1 MYFYNN
7 LQWKIVFIFSI
18 LLIVCP
24 EASELLAEDRDILE
38 IGNFSAAKEGG
49 DFPSGWELLAFKK
62 IKQHTKY
69 EMVNDDGAVV
79 VKAESKSSSSGLIKN
94 IRINPKKYPVVSWR
108 WKATNLYEKGDVSK
122 KEGDDYPARIYITFE
137 YDPAK
142 LSLFER
148 LKFNVVKVLYG
159 KYPPVAAINYIWESK
174 ASEGTMV
181 PNSYTNR
188 VIMIVAESGET
199 KLNTWVQEEHN
210 ILEDYKKAFGED
222 PPFISGI
229 AIMTDSD
236 NTKESA
242 ITYYGDII
250 FKRR

>member
-1 MYFYNN
+1 MEFYNN
-7 LQWKIVFIFSI
+7 LQCRAVLVFCI
-18 LLIVCP
+18 LLLVCLKV
-24 EASELLAEDRDILE
+24 SVLLAEDGDILE
-38 IGNFSAAKEGG
+38 VGKFSTAKEGG
-49 DFPSGWELLAFKK
+49 DFPPGWKPLTFKK

-69 EMVNDDGAVV
+69 KLVNDGGTVV

-108 WKATNLYEKGDVSK
+108 WKATNVYKKGDVAI

-142 LSLFER
+142 LSFFER
-148 LKFNVVKVLYG
+148 IKFKAAKVLYG
-159 KYPPVAAINYIWESK
+159 EYPLVEAINYIWESK

-181 PNSYTNR
+181 PNSYTDR
-188 VIMIVAESGET
+188 VIMIVVESGET
-199 KLNTWVQEEHN
+199 KLNTWVQEERN
-210 ILEDYKKAFGED
+210 ILEDYKKAFGEN
-222 PPFISGI
+222 PPFISGV
-229 AIMTDSD
+229 AIMTDTD

-242 ITYYGDII
+242 ITYYGDVI